1 MQTTTIKTTI
11 AHRAKRVNRAVLL
24 GSSLALGLALTST
37 AVFAAPPVTNF
48 EYDANGNLTKITD
61 GLGHAT
67 VQQYDALNRLTQ
79 QSQPHPTNA
88 TGQLG
93 TILTQYNAIDQVTAV
108 TDPRSLATTYAPN
121 AYGEV
126 LSLTSPDTGATSNTY
141 DSAGNLK
148 TKTDA
153 KGQLTTYSYDA
164 LNRLTQA
171 VYAGGQTISYA
182 YDQGINGAGRLTSIT
197 DSTGS
202 TAYAYDN
209 RGRVVTEARTIN
221 TLVYTTTYAYNTA
234 GQLSGVAYPTGLVLT
249 YTRDNLGRVS
259 QISSTKNNQT
269 QVLASNIAYQPF
281 GGVKSFSFGNGATH
295 TRSFDTDNRLTSYSL
310 GTKIINIDYDLASR
324 IVAATNAANSTDSKT
339 YAYDNL
345 DRLTSFIAPT
355 TNQGYGYD
363 LTGNRTSLTIGANN
377 YSNTIAASS
386 NRLSATTG
394 PTAKTNSFDSN
405 GSITADT
412 VNQFTYDSRGRL
424 TQSIGALGTTN
435 YGINALGQRV
445 VKTRTG
451 TSPINT
457 VYHYD
462 LNGQQIA
469 ETDTNG
475 IIKQETVY
483 LGNMPLAVLQ

>member
-1 MQTTTIKTTI
+1 MYTNTIKPSI
-11 AHRAKRVNRAVLL
+11 AYRAKRVNRAVLL
-24 GSSLALGLALTST
+24 GASLALGLALTSVS
-37 AVFAAPPVTNF
+37 AFAAPPVTNY
-48 EYDANGNLTKITD
+48 EYDANGNLTKMTD

-79 QSQPHPTNA
+79 QSQPHPSTANA
-88 TGQLG
+88 QLG
-93 TILTQYNAIDQVTAV
+93 TINTQYNAIDQVTTV

-126 LSLTSPDTGATSNTY
+126 LTLSSPDTGATSNTY
-141 DSAGNLK
+141 DDAGNLK

-153 KGQLTTYSYDA
+153 KGQLTTYNYDA

-171 VYAGGQTISYA
+171 VYAGGQTITYA
-182 YDQGINGAGRLTSIT
+182 YDQGINGAGRLTGIT
-197 DSTGS
+197 DSTGT
-202 TAYAYDN
+202 TAYSYDT
-209 RGRVVTEARTIN
+209 RGRVTSEARTIN
-221 TLVYTTTYAYNTA
+221 TVTYTTTYAYNIA

-249 YTRDNLGRVS
+249 YTRDSLGRVN

-269 QVLASNIAYQPF
+269 QVLASNITYQPF
-281 GGVKSFSFGNGATH
+281 GGVKSFTYGNGSTH
-295 TRSFDTDNRLTSYSL
+295 SRSFDTDSRLASYTL
-310 GTKIINIDYDLASR
+310 GTKTINIDYDLASR
-324 IVAATNAANSTDSKT
+324 IIAATNAANSTDTKT

-345 DRLTSFIAPT
+345 DRLTSFIAPS

-377 YSNTIAASS
+377 YTNTIAATS
-386 NRLSATTG
+386 NRLTQMTG
-394 PTAKTNSFDSN
+394 PTAKTNSFDNN

-412 VNQFTYDSRGRL
+412 VNQFNYDSRGRL
-424 TQSIGALGTTN
+424 TQSITALGTTN

-445 VKTRTG
+445 LKTRTG
-451 TSPINT
+451 TNPINT

-469 ETDTNG
+469 ETDTQG
-475 IIKQETVY
+475 AIKQETIY
-483 LGNMPLAVLQ
+483 LGNMPLAVMQ